1 MSFNLGAGGRP
12 AAEMNVT
19 PLIDVLLVLL
29 VIFMIITSM
38 DPHGLFTDVP
48 QQKGKD
54 GQPGAPIV
62 LQLKQEKSGAPSI
75 SINRQAL
82 AWNDLRSRLIEI
94 YKSRADRVL
103 FVKGDPDV
111 EFDYV
116 AQVIDTAHGVNVR
129 RVGLIP

>member
-29 VIFMIITSM
+29 IIFMIITPM

-48 QQKGKD
+48 QQTGKD
-54 GQPGAPIV
+54 TQPSAPIV
-62 LQLKQEKSGAPSI
+62 LQLKQEKSGATSL
-75 SINRQAL
+75 SINQQAL
-82 AWNDLRSRLIEI
+82 DWNDLSNRLIEI

-103 FVKGDPDV
+103 FVKGDSDV

-129 RVGLIP
+129 RIGLIP

>member
-12 AAEMNVT
+12 TAEMNVT

-29 VIFMIITSM
+29 IIFMIITPM

-54 GQPGAPIV
+54 AQPDAPIV
-62 LQLKQEKSGAPSI
+62 LQLTQEKSGAPSI
-75 SINRQAL
+75 SINQQAL
-82 AWNDLRSRLIEI
+82 AWNDLRSHLIEI

-103 FVKGDPDV
+103 FVKGDSDV

-116 AQVIDTAHGVNVR
+116 AQVIDTAHDVNVGR
-129 RVGLIP
+129 IGLIP

>member
-29 VIFMIITSM
+29 VIFMIITPM

-48 QQKGKD
+48 QQKGKGAQAD
-54 GQPGAPIV
+54 APIV
-62 LQLKQEKSGAPSI
+62 LQLKQQKSGAPSI
-75 SINRQAL
+75 SINLQAL
-82 AWNDLRSRLIEI
+82 AWSDLRNRLIDI

-111 EFDYV
+111 EFEYV
-116 AQVIDTAHGVNVR
+116 AQVIDTAQGVNVR